1 MVCSDE
7 LKRAGLDERLVEPW
21 LRTLAELAAA
31 HAPNDVW
38 SQFLSRCFS
47 AEIPCEPFRCVYS
60 ALNSQWD
67 GSRGPMP
74 VWQPDRESCE
84 QSNIAQV
91 MLQRGV
97 ADYREF
103 HQWSV
108 QQKSLFWEMVI
119 DRLGIHFSTPR
130 ECVLRDSAESG
141 TYEFFPRS
149 QLNIVQTCF
158 QAPDDQIAIQFRNYD
173 GFDDCWTYRELASRS
188 TRIAAALRQA
198 GLVPGDCVAID
209 MPMTAESVAIYLAIV
224 RGGMTVVSI
233 ADSFAPEEIATRL
246 RIAPVKLVFT
256 QDVIPRAG
264 KQLPLYEKVVQA
276 CTTPVVV
283 LSSGSRLEVALR
295 DNDLAWEQFLSLA
308 AHIPQLDV
316 GIDAHREPA
325 AVTNVL
331 FSSGTTGEPKAIPWT
346 QLTPIK
352 AAMDGH
358 FHHDIRPGDVVAWP
372 TNLGWMMGP
381 WLIYA
386 ALINRASIALYYG
399 APTEREFGEF
409 VTQRGV
415 TMLGVV
421 PTLVKSWRAG
431 RTLEGLNW
439 SALRVFSS
447 TGECSG
453 AEDYFYLMWV
463 AGFRPVIEYCGG
475 TEIGGGY
482 LTGTV
487 MQPAAPALFT
497 TPALGTDLT
506 IVDESGA
513 IASTGEAYLDPVS
526 IGFSQRLLNRN
537 HDEVFFRGCPRGGSG
552 RVLRRHGDE
561 VEMVGDFYRALGRVD
576 DTMNLGGIKVSSAEL
591 ERVVS
596 QVPGVQEAAAVAVPP
611 AAGGPAELVVYFV
624 AADAEPDLATIQT
637 QIQQQVRE
645 QLNPLFKISR
655 VSLINQLPRTASNKV
670 MRRLLRTAHHS
681 T

>member
-1 MVCSDE
+1 MICSDE
-7 LKRAGLDERLVEPW
+7 LKRAGLEERLVEPW
-21 LRTLAELAAA
+21 LRTLTELKAAY
-31 HAPNDVW
+31 APSDLW

-60 ALNSQWD
+60 ALNSQCGD
-67 GSRGPMP
+67 SRVPMP
-74 VWQPDRESCE
+74 VWQPDRETRE
-84 QSNIAQV
+84 QSNLAQV
-91 MLQRGV
+91 MRERGIT
-97 ADYREF
+97 DYREF
-103 HQWSV
+103 HRWSV

-119 DRLGIHFSTPR
+119 DRLGIRFSTPA

-149 QLNIVQTCF
+149 RLNIVQSCF
-158 QAPDDQIAIQFRNYD
+158 QAHDDQIAIRFRNYD
-173 GFDDCWTYRELASRS
+173 GVDDCWTYRDLASRS
-188 TRIAAALRQA
+188 TQIAVALKQA
-198 GLVPGDCVAID
+198 GLGPGDCVAID

-233 ADSFAPEEIATRL
+233 ADSFAPEEIAARL
-246 RIAPVKLVFT
+246 RIAPAKLVFT

-264 KQLPLYEKVVQA
+264 KQLPLYERVVQA
-276 CTTPVVV
+276 STIPAVVI
-283 LSSGSRLEVALR
+283 SSGSRLEVALR
-295 DNDLAWEQFLSLA
+295 DDDLSWEEFLSLA
-308 AHIPQLDV
+308 AQNSPQDAA
-316 GIDAHREPA
+316 IDAHSEPA
-325 AVTNVL
+325 AVTNIL
-331 FSSGTTGEPKAIPWT
+331 FSSGTTGDPKAIPWT

-358 FHHDIRPGDVVAWP
+358 FHQDIRPGDVVAWP

-386 ALINRASIALYYG
+386 ALINRASIALDYG

-409 VTQRGV
+409 VTQAGV

-421 PTLVKSWRAG
+421 PSLVKRWRVE
-431 RTLEGLNW
+431 RTLEGLDW

-447 TGECSG
+447 TGESSCP
-453 AEDYFYLMWV
+453 EDYFYLMWV

-487 MQPAAPALFT
+487 LQPAAPALFT
-497 TPALGTDLT
+497 TPALGMDFT
-506 IVDESGA
+506 ILDESGA
-513 IASTGEAYLDPVS
+513 VASTGEAYLDPVS
-526 IGFSQRLLNRN
+526 IGFSQRLLHRN
-537 HDEVFFRGCPRGGSG
+537 HEEVYFRGCPRSESG

-561 VEMVGDFYRALGRVD
+561 VEIVGDFYRALGRAD
-576 DTMNLGGIKVSSAEL
+576 DTMNLGGIKVSSAEI

-596 QVPGVQEAAAVAVPP
+596 QVPGVQEAAAIAVPP
-611 AAGGPAELVVYFV
+611 SAGGPTELVVYFV
-624 AADAEPDLATIQT
+624 ATDTEPDLAAIQR
-637 QIQQQVRE
+637 QMQQQVRE

-655 VSLINQLPRTASNKV
+655 VSPIKQLPRTASNKV
-670 MRRLLRTAHHS
+670 MRRLLRTAHQS